1 VFTALSKNTMSEKI
15 LVKKVLEFKS
25 VHVTPLTSWELTYLY
40 LGEHCLPIF
49 VLACFILEAIYRASI
64 KLLDVNE
71 ITIIIIILGKPQHS
85 NF

>member
-1 VFTALSKNTMSEKI
+1 
-15 LVKKVLEFKS
+15 
-25 VHVTPLTSWELTYLY
+25 LY